1 MYQNTFETL
10 AVETILTARQKIN
23 NEKWQEI
30 GSFFIKNYVEQLSKQ
45 EKAVIGH
52 VKGLLEL
59 EADHFIK
66 FSCVSQNR
74 PVDSEMFIQIQQTS
88 ED

>member
-30 GSFFIKNYVEQLSKQ
+30 GDFFIKNYVEQLSKQ

-52 VKGLLEL
+52 VKGRL
-59 EADHFIK
+59 
-66 FSCVSQNR
+66 N
-74 PVDSEMFIQIQQTS
+74 
-88 ED
+88 